1 MLRGVLRLKRILLL
15 FCLTLLLTG
24 MILASFRRINSV
36 SAGAAAPFSP
46 VVVLDAGH
54 GGFYGGAQGQDGTVE
69 KEINLA
75 VTQKIDCLASLCGF
89 ETVMIRDADCSIEEE
104 GVTGIRNRKVSD
116 IHRRLDIAEEY
127 PEALFLSIH
136 QNHFPQEKQW
146 GTQVFYGPKHP
157 ESRLLAERIQKNV
170 IQILQPENR
179 RAVKEAQQNLYI
191 LSRASNPAVMVECGF
206 LSNRDECARL
216 CRPDYQQQL
225 AFVIVR
231 SMLEQRIQN
240 DEGTEKIDGV
250 EA

>member
-1 MLRGVLRLKRILLL
+1 MKRILLL

-54 GGFYGGAQGQDGTVE
+54 GGFDGGAQGQNGTVE

-75 VTQKIDCLASLCGF
+75 VAQKIDCLASLCGF

-116 IHRRLDIAEEY
+116 IHRRLAIAEEY

-136 QNHFPQEKQW
+136 QNHFRDFVDAK
-146 GTQVFYGPKHP
+146 VFY
-157 ESRLLAERIQKNV
+157 RIRTSSD
-170 IQILQPENR
+170 IFPLIFP
-179 RAVKEAQQNLYI
+179 
-191 LSRASNPAVMVECGF
+191 
-206 LSNRDECARL
+206 
-216 CRPDYQQQL
+216 
-225 AFVIVR
+225 
-231 SMLEQRIQN
+231 
-240 DEGTEKIDGV
+240 
-250 EA
+250 